1 MPVLIKEPERQ
12 DIKHLC
18 HICKKE
24 YPLTSE
30 FWSYQ
35 KVYGNTRYSFKLIK
49 SKCKSCLR
57 AYNRLKKQESRERA
71 KERETEIEQC

>member
-1 MPVLIKEPERQ
+1 MNAKLIREPERR

-18 HICKKE
+18 PICKKE
-24 YPLTSE
+24 YPKTAE

-35 KVYGNTRYSFKLIK
+35 KVYNSTNYSFKLIK

-71 KERETEIEQC
+71 RETVKRS

>member
-1 MPVLIKEPERQ
+1 MNAKLIREPERQ

-18 HICKKE
+18 PICKKE
-24 YPLTSE
+24 YPLTAE
-30 FWSYQ
+30 FWNYQ
-35 KVYGNTRYSFKLIK
+35 KVYANARYSFKLIK

-71 KERETEIEQC
+71 KSKTNN